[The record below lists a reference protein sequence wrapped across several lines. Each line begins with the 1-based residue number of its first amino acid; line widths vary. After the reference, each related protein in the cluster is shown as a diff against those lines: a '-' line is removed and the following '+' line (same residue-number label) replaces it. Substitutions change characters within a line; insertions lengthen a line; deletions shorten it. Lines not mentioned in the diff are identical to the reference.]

1 MKYKYKIT
9 NKTGNA
15 RKRFYHKGKKFV
27 LGPKEFVILD
37 TIPTLPDSKA
47 LWTVEKI
54 EDNIKIDK
62 KEYNIKIDKK
72 EKIVEE
78 VLIKDVIKNTS
89 IDIEKEDKTIKLNN
103 K

>member
-15 RKRFYHKGKKFV
+15 RKRFYHKGKDYI

-54 EDNIKIDK
+54 ED
-62 KEYNIKIDKK
+62 NIKIDKK